1 MVISKLTVL
10 EKHLVLVRDIEPELV
25 QSTAFP
31 KIPDPK
37 MSKLDYLK
45 RYMSKDEDDDKSK
58 KKKKK
63 SKKDHPTSG

>member
-1 MVISKLTVL
+1 
-10 EKHLVLVRDIEPELV
+10 
-25 QSTAFP
+25 
-31 KIPDPK
+31 

-63 SKKDHPTSG
+63 SKKDHPASG

>member
-1 MVISKLTVL
+1 M
-10 EKHLVLVRDIEPELV
+10 LVSDIDPELV

-31 KIPDPK
+31 KIPEPK

-63 SKKDHPTSG
+63 SKKDHPASG

>member
-1 MVISKLTVL
+1 MILIPSSFK
-10 EKHLVLVRDIEPELV
+10 
-25 QSTAFP
+25 AFP
-31 KIPDPK
+31 KIPEPK

-63 SKKDHPTSG
+63 SKKDHPASG